1 MSAAHNASYLSR
13 IKPGWKFGSLL
24 VLSIGLYLISSWQ
37 VLLVAFILSVA
48 LLASARV
55 DLKQLRA
62 PLISIVIILGVVFIL
77 LGIQTNWLNA
87 VSSVLRLLTM
97 CLLAY
102 SVSLSTR
109 FSEMLEL
116 FQQVASPIRVV
127 GGNPDQVALALSM
140 TIRFIPELKKV
151 YNEVR
156 EAQHAR
162 GLANNPLAVTVPL
175 VIRSLKIADE
185 TAEALDARGYDSA
198 PANH

>member
-1 MSAAHNASYLSR
+1 MIAAHNTSYLAR
-13 IKPGWKFGSLL
+13 ISPAWKFGTLL
-24 VLSIGLYLISSWQ
+24 VLSIGLYFISTWQ
-37 VLLVAFILSVA
+37 VLLGAFILSVC
-48 LLASARV
+48 LLTSAQV
-55 DLKQLRA
+55 QLKDLRA

-77 LGIQTNWLNA
+77 LGIQTDWLNA
-87 VSSVLRLLTM
+87 LSSVLRLLTM

-102 SVSLSTR
+102 TVSLTTR
-109 FSEMLEL
+109 FSQMLEL
-116 FQQVASPIRVV
+116 FQQVASPLRFI

-151 YNEVR
+151 YREVA

-198 PANH
+198 STKN

>member
-1 MSAAHNASYLSR
+1 MIAAHNTSYLAR
-13 IKPGWKFGSLL
+13 ISPAWKFGTLL
-24 VLSIGLYLISSWQ
+24 VLSIGLYFISTWQ
-37 VLLVAFILSVA
+37 VLLGAFILSVC
-48 LLASARV
+48 LLTSARV
-55 DLKQLRA
+55 QLKDLRA

-77 LGIQTNWLNA
+77 LGIQTDWLNA
-87 VSSVLRLLTM
+87 LSSVLRLLTM

-102 SVSLSTR
+102 TVSLTTR
-109 FSEMLEL
+109 FSQMLEL
-116 FQQVASPIRVV
+116 FQQVASPLRFI

-151 YNEVR
+151 YREVA

-198 PANH
+198 STKN